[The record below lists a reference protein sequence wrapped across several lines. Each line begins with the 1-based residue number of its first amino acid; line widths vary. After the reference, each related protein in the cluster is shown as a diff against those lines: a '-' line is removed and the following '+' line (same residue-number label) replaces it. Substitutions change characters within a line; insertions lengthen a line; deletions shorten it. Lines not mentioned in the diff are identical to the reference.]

1 MKKNI
6 SFILV
11 YIAIFSVIT
20 LQTCEVCHAFWIWQ
34 PKENGVVN
42 PKFAVKDSPSEQFE
56 YAMQFF
62 KDKDFKR
69 AADEFVHL
77 TDKYKD
83 SNIAPESQ
91 YYAGRSFE
99 ELGKYWFAHEN
110 YQKTL
115 KNYPYTKRMEE
126 IIEREYNIANIFQT
140 KHSPKLVGDLELNT
154 ALDKA
159 IDIYKK
165 IVENSSYGKFADKSL
180 FKMAECYR
188 RQRKYNE
195 AIDTYEILLTDYP
208 NSKLLQ
214 ESKYQLAYTTYEASL
229 DPDYAQESTEEALS
243 KFERIAKS
251 TAIPAIAEEAD
262 KAIDLLRNRKAESL
276 MNVAV
281 FYEKQR
287 KYKSALIYY
296 REILSKY
303 PDTSAAGQ
311 VKDKTAYLQKRIKK

>member
-6 SFILV
+6 LSVFIF
-11 YIAIFSVIT
+11 ITIFT
-20 LQTCEVCHAFWIWQ
+20 LQTYEVCHAFWIWR
-34 PKENGVVN
+34 PKEKGIVN
-42 PKFAVKDSPSEQFE
+42 PKFAAKDSPGEQFE
-56 YAMQFF
+56 YAMRFF
-62 KDKDFKR
+62 KKKEFKR
-69 AADEFVHL
+69 AAEEFVRL

-83 SNIAPESQ
+83 SDIAPESQ
-91 YYAGRSFE
+91 YYAGRAYE
-99 ELGKYWFAHEN
+99 EIGKYWFAYEN

-140 KHSPKLVGDLELNT
+140 KHAPKLVGNLELNT

-159 IDIYKK
+159 VAVYKK

-214 ESKYQLAYTTYEASL
+214 EAKYQLAYTTYEASL
-229 DPDYAQESTEEALS
+229 DPDYAQESTDDALT
-243 KFERIAKS
+243 KFERIARS

-262 KAIDLLRNRKAESL
+262 KALDLLRNRKAESL

-296 REILSKY
+296 KEILSKY
-303 PDTSAAGQ
+303 PDTDAAGQ
-311 VKDKTAYLQKRIKK
+311 AKDKTAHLEKRIKK